1 MQSIIEQLI
10 KDQTKDQMEGQAK
23 DQTEEDQT
31 EDQTMIDD
39 NECPICMENIDP
51 VKNRMTT
58 ECGHCFHSSC
68 LIKHSVLT
76 NVNCPMCRHDLA
88 DIPEDD
94 EDTSDGATSVSS
106 ESSYDS
112 ESTTDSVP
120 SSQKRNIT
128 QILAEMKRRG
138 ITERHLITTL
148 ISITY
153 QDTWANR
160 YFTLN
165 ETDNKEEEVFDVL
178 DNITTLPVDYRDTRR
193 YADVLLNVQAVS
205 EAGVGPTV
213 PK

>member
-1 MQSIIEQLI
+1 
-10 KDQTKDQMEGQAK
+10 
-23 DQTEEDQT
+23 
-31 EDQTMIDD
+31 
-39 NECPICMENIDP
+39 
-51 VKNRMTT
+51 
-58 ECGHCFHSSC
+58 
-68 LIKHSVLT
+68 
-76 NVNCPMCRHDLA
+76 MCRQDLA
-88 DIPEDD
+88 DIPDEEEDD
-94 EDTSDGATSVSS
+94 DDATSVSS
-106 ESSYDS
+106 ESSYGS
-112 ESTTDSVP
+112 ESTVSVP
-120 SSQKRNIT
+120 SSQKRTIT

-165 ETDNKEEEVFDVL
+165 ETDNKEEEVLDVL

-193 YADVLLNVQAVS
+193 YADVLLNMQAVS

>member
-10 KDQTKDQMEGQAK
+10 KDQT
-23 DQTEEDQT
+23 EDQT

-76 NVNCPMCRHDLA
+76 NINCPMCRQDLA
-88 DIPEDD
+88 DIPEDEDDYSD
-94 EDTSDGATSVSS
+94 EATSVSS
-106 ESSYDS
+106 ESSYGS
-112 ESTTDSVP
+112 EESGSVP

-165 ETDNKEEEVFDVL
+165 EIDNKEEEVFDVL
-178 DNITTLPVDYRDTRR
+178 DNITSLPVDYRDTRR

-205 EAGVGPTV
+205 EAGVGPNV

>member
-10 KDQTKDQMEGQAK
+10 KDQTKDQ
-23 DQTEEDQT
+23 TEDQT

-76 NVNCPMCRHDLA
+76 NINCPMCRQDLA
-88 DIPEDD
+88 DIPEDEDDYSD
-94 EDTSDGATSVSS
+94 EATSVSS
-106 ESSYDS
+106 ESSYGS
-112 ESTTDSVP
+112 EEPGSVP

-165 ETDNKEEEVFDVL
+165 EIDNKEEEVFDVL
-178 DNITTLPVDYRDTRR
+178 DNITSLPVDYRDTRR

-205 EAGVGPTV
+205 EAGVGPNV